1 MKPKAKFNFAGT
13 VVKLETLKKTTK
25 VKTPPVKSD
34 ETPEDINF
42 FF

>member
-25 VKTPPVKSD
+25 VKTPPVKPE
-34 ETPEDINF
+34 ETPDDLNIF
-42 FF
+42 F